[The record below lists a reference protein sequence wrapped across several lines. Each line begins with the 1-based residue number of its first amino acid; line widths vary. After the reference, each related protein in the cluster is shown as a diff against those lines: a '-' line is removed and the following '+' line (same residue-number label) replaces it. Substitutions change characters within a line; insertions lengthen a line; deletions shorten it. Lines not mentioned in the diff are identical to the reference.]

1 MYPRLLQLG
10 VVLAVLQSTA
20 CGQEGTPAETPVQPV
35 QQAQDAA
42 SPVQQT
48 DAEFRAEVGQKFD
61 ALNKRLDEISQ
72 ALGQEK
78 PPMATIES
86 TPSTPTP
93 SPKTIEERVK
103 ALEDLTYD
111 IFEQQAEQGN
121 RLGQIAMQG
130 EGGAYHVRFDTN
142 SQSGRHEIRRAI
154 ESTVPEHGHFIV
166 RNRTPYYQDI
176 YVNGRLHQVAPNK
189 DLTLDVQPGAVT
201 TQLVGQQ
208 VNTWQVGLPSFKQ
221 VVDILWRQPQYQ
233 YVARWVS
240 Y

>member
-1 MYPRLLQLG
+1 MYPRLLQLA
-10 VVLAVLQSTA
+10 VLLVVLQSTA
-20 CGQEGTPAETPVQPV
+20 CGQEGTQPESPV

-42 SPVQQT
+42 SPVRQA

-61 ALNKRLDEISQ
+61 ALNKRLDEISR
-72 ALGQEK
+72 ALGQGNT
-78 PPMATIES
+78 PITTVES
-86 TPSTPTP
+86 TPSTPIQ
-93 SPKTIEERVK
+93 SPKTLEERVK

-154 ESTVPEHGHFIV
+154 ESTVPDRGDFIV

-189 DLTLDVQPGAVT
+189 DLTLHVQPGAVT
-201 TQLVGQQ
+201 TQLAGQQ
-208 VNTWQVGLPSFKQ
+208 VHTWQVGLPSFKQ
-221 VVDILWRQPQYQ
+221 VVDILWREPQYQ